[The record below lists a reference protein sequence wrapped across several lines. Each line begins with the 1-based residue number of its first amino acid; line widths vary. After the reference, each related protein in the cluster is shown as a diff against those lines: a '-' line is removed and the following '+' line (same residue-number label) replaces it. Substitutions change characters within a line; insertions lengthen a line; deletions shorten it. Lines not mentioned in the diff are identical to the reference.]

1 MSSFRSASICSSGG
15 SVGRGVAEGPEVA
28 VGSATAGTGVGV
40 GRGPEGEAAGGAV
53 AVEEIGAAVS
63 VGPEGGVVG
72 SETSV
77 GAPASSGGVVASGAA
92 VGVGT
97 AGVDVGASSPEQATA
112 RSTSAPVAMPTRHV
126 TFRILIWPLSKH
138 TRMAGF
144 GFRQPRWSFTRGKM
158 GRINTLAGPTPAT
171 PSPETS
177 VPDVIYERH
186 PGDHYAVFTLNRP
199 DRLNAIGGGVK
210 EALDAARADF
220 EADTEMRCGIV
231 TGAGRAFCAGADLK
245 EMAENNE
252 RRRKIQADFAAGVI
266 SQAERDQAL
275 GVTFP
280 TDLSFFSFSRSSKPF
295 IAAINGLAI
304 GGGMEVSLDCD
315 IRIASTEAYFGLY
328 EVKRGIIAGYA
339 VQHLPRLI
347 PLGEAMYMLLT
358 GDRISVEDALR
369 SRLVHEV
376 VEPDRLM
383 PRAVE
388 IAKMIAA
395 NAPLSI
401 QGTKA
406 MGSAWRLMGM
416 EETKRVADWTMRY
429 LGESDDAK
437 EGPQA
442 FAEKREPRW
451 TGR

>member
-1 MSSFRSASICSSGG
+1 M
-15 SVGRGVAEGPEVA
+15 
-28 VGSATAGTGVGV
+28 
-40 GRGPEGEAAGGAV
+40 
-53 AVEEIGAAVS
+53 
-63 VGPEGGVVG
+63 
-72 SETSV
+72 
-77 GAPASSGGVVASGAA
+77 
-92 VGVGT
+92 
-97 AGVDVGASSPEQATA
+97 
-112 RSTSAPVAMPTRHV
+112 
-126 TFRILIWPLSKH
+126 
-138 TRMAGF
+138 
-144 GFRQPRWSFTRGKM
+144 
-158 GRINTLAGPTPAT
+158 
-171 PSPETS
+171 
-177 VPDVIYERH
+177 PDVIYEKN
-186 PGDHYAVFTLNRP
+186 PEGHYAVFTLNRP
-199 DRLNAIGGGVK
+199 ERLNAIGAGVK
-210 EALDAARADF
+210 EALAAARADF
-220 EADTEMRCGIV
+220 EADSEMRCGIV

-245 EMAENNE
+245 EMAENNT
-252 RRRKIQADFAAGVI
+252 RRRKIQDDFEAGVI

-280 TDLSFFSFSRSSKPF
+280 SDLSFFGFSRSSKPF
-295 IAAINGLAI
+295 VAAVNGLAV

-358 GDRISVEDALR
+358 GDRIAVEDALR
-369 SRLVHEV
+369 NRLVHEI

-388 IAKMIAA
+388 IAEMIAA

-406 MGSAWRLMGM
+406 MASTWRLMGM
-416 EETKRVADWTMRY
+416 EETKRVADWVMRY
-429 LGESDDAK
+429 LGESQDSK
-437 EGPQA
+437 EGPLA

>member
-1 MSSFRSASICSSGG
+1 M
-15 SVGRGVAEGPEVA
+15 
-28 VGSATAGTGVGV
+28 
-40 GRGPEGEAAGGAV
+40 
-53 AVEEIGAAVS
+53 
-63 VGPEGGVVG
+63 
-72 SETSV
+72 
-77 GAPASSGGVVASGAA
+77 
-92 VGVGT
+92 
-97 AGVDVGASSPEQATA
+97 
-112 RSTSAPVAMPTRHV
+112 
-126 TFRILIWPLSKH
+126 
-138 TRMAGF
+138 
-144 GFRQPRWSFTRGKM
+144 
-158 GRINTLAGPTPAT
+158 
-171 PSPETS
+171 
-177 VPDVIYERH
+177 PDVIYEKH

-252 RRRKIQADFAAGVI
+252 RRGKVQEDFKAGVI

-295 IAAINGLAI
+295 VAAVNGLAI

-328 EVKRGIIAGYA
+328 EVRRGIIAGYA

-347 PLGEAMYMLLT
+347 PFGDAMYMLLT

-369 SRLVHEV
+369 GRLVHEV
-376 VEPDRLM
+376 VEPERLL

-388 IAKMIAA
+388 IAKMIAG

-401 QGTKA
+401 QGAKA
-406 MGSAWRLMGM
+406 MGSTWRLMGM